1 MAHALNLEMQAR
13 QRAEVMMEDIAK
25 NRVGSFGQCKCRE
38 GFQVNDRKAA
48 APSLYISQVSLTLTD
63 LSDACVQTDNCHP
76 HQTSVLT
83 QTDFKK
89 GHETRNQFD
98 ACVQVSNDANVV
110 DACVQT
116 AVGLSR
122 PSLDHP
128 SRPPDVI
135 SLRHQTDSWTQTD
148 AWDSQGRGE
157 TADTVCACTQTF
169 YGCSDASTQTDG
181 QSRHSVSTVHSYV
194 SALVANAVAEVGAEK
209 QFCYDLDAQGQQF
222 SKGHRSQQDIE
233 ERQNQGECR
242 EKQMS
247 KEDEKQETCLDLS
260 VNQQDQIQEELYCKQ
275 NVPELSQGQDILQD
289 KGQDKTPDTEVCT
302 VSEKNCEDKVFECHS
317 VDQDKLVNGSI
328 EAKVLPAKTQLT
340 SDTLEEAMDHVLTPN
355 VSTVTQ
361 VTENCSDVPVS
372 QTHNTE
378 ATLDYTEDGSYN
390 ISSNSVATS
399 ESSLDQVATPN
410 TANSK
415 VRQEKGSELT
425 QDPPAA
431 KSQGKMSYLYDPV
444 LDIYYRP
451 SEGVQPDENVPN
463 ANPENDHT
471 ETTSS
476 SDACSLAPRPSG
488 TGSAGPSISGFSTG
502 SLGFRPPDSSSLISK
517 LPEANSYRLGFSPP
531 DTRPLDTKTSSLDS
545 RPAEGNPGSLGCRTS
560 LQERLGLM
568 SKIRMANS
576 FSIQEEEAEDGCE
589 EDTEL
594 FPGVGSSNCYCLIY
608 SELGPL
614 PVLREESMEMS
625 SDTEENHFIP
635 VVHEPS
641 IEKSPASSEDEEGP
655 LDLPRRGSL
664 LQPRDD
670 SPALRSKSAEFS
682 GDIRRGSS
690 GFLTRPKVHRRSDP
704 IKKASL
710 QELRKISFCRGSR
723 PILSF
728 SEEGVVDLLHGSLE
742 EVELTEED
750 RKRNLE
756 LLEECRI
763 ASERFKNRPRP
774 YKFKKGGKTHERDRP
789 ASPARQET
797 AEESG
802 HLADKESS
810 LDTPPEEEEE
820 KEEQKLKK
828 RSSTRS
834 LRSNSTDSDIDVKAD
849 ILRGLSSTFPQ
860 TRPAAGGGYQDFPIK
875 PAGKGAGYKDFPLP
889 KAQGGYRDFPLVKTS
904 GGPGGY
910 QDFPLKPIPG
920 LPGDT
925 PTPPQKPLREQ
936 GRGAEE
942 NKVRFGN
949 TAAVSSRLPEL
960 AEASETESKQ
970 DEDSDRSSPSS
981 SPEDHAEV
989 VSRSMPES
997 VLRNL
1002 GLATSQPQ
1010 RCLTEEE
1017 VENRFTALTLF
1028 PVFLEPFH
1036 GPDAV
1041 SCLFQNRFTALALEW
1056 RTDSYTLEKRC
1067 LLLERQRDVAEK
1079 NLDQEMSM
1087 LRGSLVGLNHLVKD
1101 RETHELMR
1109 ELHQQ
1114 MDIIH
1119 HLNIKVSIKSE
1130 MHGSVQQEWRV
1141 SRAIEVMMQHVEN
1154 LKRLYEREHAELE
1167 EMRRRLSNNRSY
1179 QSTAGVHRPL
1189 SRYEQAIPRSIA
1201 VGLGGPPSPDAAG
1214 GNRRP
1219 PMVSRGSVFGPN
1231 GTSAQGSSSVDD
1243 TAGADKSKTFE
1254 QGLRAQVSKTLLELR
1269 EQQKELSDSV
1279 ELLLEEE
1286 EEDGSSDRENGTFI
1300 SSMYE
1305 TITAQFLPGWRR
1317 KQHIWRLVVTGIICM
1332 AALLSVIYAFLPSRR
1347 GVVEENMT

>member
-13 QRAEVMMEDIAK
+13 KRAEVMMEQLKK
-25 NRVGSFGQCKCRE
+25 NRSESSGQCHCQKA
-38 GFQVNDRKAA
+38 GFKFNDRKAV

-63 LSDACVQTDNCHP
+63 LSDACVQTDNYQR
-76 HQTSVLT
+76 HQTSILT
-83 QTDFKK
+83 QTDFDY
-89 GHETRNQFD
+89 ESATRDQFD
-98 ACVQVSNDANVV
+98 ACVQVSNDVETV

-116 AVGLSR
+116 FVGLTT
-122 PSLDHP
+122 LDHP
-128 SRPPDVI
+128 TRHCDII
-135 SLRHQTDSWTQTD
+135 SLHHQKDSQTQTD
-148 AWDSQGRGE
+148 FRDSQGHGE
-157 TADTVCACTQTF
+157 PSGTVCACTQTF
-169 YGCSDASTQTDG
+169 YDCSDVSTQTDCP
-181 QSRHSVSTVHSYV
+181 SRQPVSTVGAYV
-194 SALVANAVAEVGAEK
+194 ASLVANAVAEVGAEAHP
-209 QFCYDLDAQGQQF
+209 CNNLDASGQHLDNGVCDRLPQDVDE
-222 SKGHRSQQDIE
+222 GH
-233 ERQNQGECR
+233 
-242 EKQMS
+242 EKQINS
-247 KEDEKQETCLDLS
+247 QDEKQQTVLTLP
-260 VNQQDQIQEELYCKQ
+260 VRQQDQILEKIYYKQ
-275 NVPELSQGQDILQD
+275 DLQELSPGQDIVQD
-289 KGQDKTPDTEVCT
+289 KEQDKTPCCSDVDAEPDTVFST
-302 VSEKNCEDKVFECHS
+302 PEKTLENHENGLLKVRHHS
-317 VDQDKLVNGSI
+317 VGQDKLVHDDT
-328 EAKVLPAKTQLT
+328 EAGVPPLKIQLAST
-340 SDTLEEAMDHVLTPN
+340 TLDDGMNNVLTPN
-355 VSTVTQ
+355 VSDVTLQ
-361 VTENCSDVPVS
+361 TRDVSDMPVS
-372 QTHNTE
+372 LIDNSTE
-378 ATLDYTEDGSYN
+378 VTLDCG
-390 ISSNSVATS
+390 NSVATPENVPDHVTTLGAERS
-399 ESSLDQVATPN
+399 EAL
-410 TANSK
+410 
-415 VRQEKGSELT
+415 QEKDSELGKET
-425 QDPPAA
+425 
-431 KSQGKMSYLYDPV
+431 SSTENQGNMSYLYDPV
-444 LDIYYRP
+444 LDIYYKSP
-451 SEGVQPDENVPN
+451 EGDQQG
-463 ANPENDHT
+463 ENDVVSDVDHGNDQPKAS
-471 ETTSS
+471 TSTS
-476 SDACSLAPRPSG
+476 EACSLGSRPSDNN
-488 TGSAGPSISGFSTG
+488 SLAPSLLGCSTE
-502 SLGFRPPDSSSLISK
+502 SQGFRPPDSSSLVSK
-517 LPEANSYRLGFSPP
+517 LPDSNSLRVGFSPP
-531 DTRPLDTKTSSLDS
+531 NSRPLDSKTNSLDP
-545 RPAEGNPGSLGCRTS
+545 RPGEGTLSSLGCRTS

-568 SKIRMANS
+568 NKMRMTNS
-576 FSIQEEEAEDGCE
+576 FAIQEEEEEEEGCE
-589 EDTEL
+589 EDMEL
-594 FPGVGSSNCYCLIY
+594 FP
-608 SELGPL
+608 ERGPL
-614 PVLREESMEMS
+614 PVLREESVEMT
-625 SDTEENHFIP
+625 SDAEENHFIP

-641 IEKSPASSEDEEGP
+641 SEKSPASSEDEGEP

-664 LQPRDD
+664 LAPGDNTQ
-670 SPALRSKSAEFS
+670 ALRSKSAEFI
-682 GDIRRGSS
+682 GEVRRGSS
-690 GFLTRPKVHRRSDP
+690 GFLARPKVHRRSDP

-710 QELRKISFCRGSR
+710 QELRKISFCRGGR

-728 SEEGVVDLLHGSLE
+728 SEEGVVDLLYGSLD

-763 ASERFKNRPRP
+763 ASERFKKRPRP
-774 YKFKKGGKTHERDRP
+774 YKFKKAGKTERERSE
-789 ASPARQET
+789 SPTRQET

-820 KEEQKLKK
+820 KEGQRLKK

-849 ILRGLSSTFPQ
+849 ILRGLNSTFPQ
-860 TRPAAGGGYQDFPIK
+860 TKPTGGGYQDFPIK
-875 PAGKGAGYKDFPLP
+875 PSGKGGGYKDFPLP
-889 KAQGGYRDFPLVKTS
+889 KAQGPGGYRDFPLAKVS
-904 GGPGGY
+904 GGAGGY
-910 QDFPLKPIPG
+910 QDFPLRPIPG
-920 LPGDT
+920 PPGDT
-925 PTPPQKPLREQ
+925 PGPAQPQKVLREQ

-942 NKVRFGN
+942 NRVRFGN

-981 SPEDHAEV
+981 SPEDHSEA

-1017 VENRFTALTLF
+1017 VENRFTALALEWRTDSYTLEKRSLRRSAI
-1028 PVFLEPFH
+1028 VFLT
-1036 GPDAV
+1036 AV
-1041 SCLFQNRFTALALEW
+1041 NRFTALALEW

-1079 NLDQEMSM
+1079 NLDQEMGM

-1167 EMRRRLSNNRSY
+1167 EMRRRLPNPRAD
-1179 QSTAGVHRPL
+1179 QSTARVCGIL
-1189 SRYEQAIPRSIA
+1189 SRHEQAIPRSIA
-1201 VGLGGPPSPDAAG
+1201 VGLGGPPSPDNPG
-1214 GNRRP
+1214 GMRRP

-1231 GTSAQGSSSVDD
+1231 GTSTQGSMEDP
-1243 TAGADKSKTFE
+1243 AGGDKTKAFE

-1269 EQQKELSDSV
+1269 EQQKELTDNV

-1286 EEDGSSDRENGTFI
+1286 EQEGSSERDNGTFI

-1305 TITAQFLPGWRR
+1305 TITARFLPGWRR

>member
-1 MAHALNLEMQAR
+1 
-13 QRAEVMMEDIAK
+13 
-25 NRVGSFGQCKCRE
+25 
-38 GFQVNDRKAA
+38 
-48 APSLYISQVSLTLTD
+48 
-63 LSDACVQTDNCHP
+63 
-76 HQTSVLT
+76 
-83 QTDFKK
+83 
-89 GHETRNQFD
+89 
-98 ACVQVSNDANVV
+98 
-110 DACVQT
+110 
-116 AVGLSR
+116 
-122 PSLDHP
+122 
-128 SRPPDVI
+128 
-135 SLRHQTDSWTQTD
+135 
-148 AWDSQGRGE
+148 
-157 TADTVCACTQTF
+157 
-169 YGCSDASTQTDG
+169 
-181 QSRHSVSTVHSYV
+181 
-194 SALVANAVAEVGAEK
+194 
-209 QFCYDLDAQGQQF
+209 
-222 SKGHRSQQDIE
+222 
-233 ERQNQGECR
+233 
-242 EKQMS
+242 
-247 KEDEKQETCLDLS
+247 
-260 VNQQDQIQEELYCKQ
+260 
-275 NVPELSQGQDILQD
+275 
-289 KGQDKTPDTEVCT
+289 
-302 VSEKNCEDKVFECHS
+302 
-317 VDQDKLVNGSI
+317 
-328 EAKVLPAKTQLT
+328 
-340 SDTLEEAMDHVLTPN
+340 
-355 VSTVTQ
+355 
-361 VTENCSDVPVS
+361 
-372 QTHNTE
+372 
-378 ATLDYTEDGSYN
+378 
-390 ISSNSVATS
+390 
-399 ESSLDQVATPN
+399 
-410 TANSK
+410 
-415 VRQEKGSELT
+415 
-425 QDPPAA
+425 
-431 KSQGKMSYLYDPV
+431 MSYLYDPV

-451 SEGVQPDENVPN
+451 
-463 ANPENDHT
+463 PEDDQHVEDVALSDDDIKNDHADWSKSYSDDCSPVS
-471 ETTSS
+471 TTCPSANV
-476 SDACSLAPRPSG
+476 DTCSPD
-488 TGSAGPSISGFSTG
+488 PSILGCSTG
-502 SLGFRPPDSSSLISK
+502 SQGFRPPDSSSLVSK
-517 LPEANSYRLGFSPP
+517 LADSNSCGLGFSPP
-531 DTRPLDTKTSSLDS
+531 DTKPNSLDS
-545 RPAEGNPGSLGCRTS
+545 SRLAEGSPSSLGCRTS
-560 LQERLGLM
+560 LQDRLGLM
-568 SKIRMANS
+568 SKMRMTNS
-576 FSIQEEEAEDGCE
+576 FSIQEEEEEEEDGCE
-589 EDTEL
+589 EDIEL
-594 FPGVGSSNCYCLIY
+594 FPGVGR
-608 SELGPL
+608 GPL

-625 SDTEENHFIP
+625 SDAEENHFIP

-641 IEKSPASSEDEEGP
+641 SEMSPASSEDEEEP

-670 SPALRSKSAEFS
+670 TQASRSKSAEFI
-682 GDIRRGSS
+682 GEMRRGSS

-710 QELRKISFCRGSR
+710 QELRKISFCRGGR

-728 SEEGVVDLLHGSLE
+728 SEEGVVDLLYGSLD

-774 YKFKKGGKTHERDRP
+774 YKFKKAGKTERERP
-789 ASPARQET
+789 ESPTRQET

-810 LDTPPEEEEE
+810 LETPPEEEEEE

-849 ILRGLSSTFPQ
+849 ILRGLNSTFPQ
-860 TRPAAGGGYQDFPIK
+860 TKPAGGGYQDFPIK
-875 PAGKGAGYKDFPLP
+875 PLGKGGGYKDFPLP
-889 KAQGGYRDFPLVKTS
+889 KAQGGYRDFPLVKVS
-904 GGPGGY
+904 GGSGGY
-910 QDFPLKPIPG
+910 QDFPLRPIPG
-920 LPGDT
+920 PPGET
-925 PTPPQKPLREQ
+925 PTPPQKALREQ

-949 TAAVSSRLPEL
+949 TAAISSRLPEL

-981 SPEDHAEV
+981 SPEDHTEV

-1017 VENRFTALTLF
+1017 VE
-1028 PVFLEPFH
+1028 
-1036 GPDAV
+1036 
-1041 SCLFQNRFTALALEW
+1041 NRFTALALEW

-1079 NLDQEMSM
+1079 NLDQEMGM

-1154 LKRLYEREHAELE
+1154 LKRLYEREHSELE
-1167 EMRRRLSNNRSY
+1167 EMRRLIQDTGVFDRFALPTRS
-1179 QSTAGVHRPL
+1179 SDSGDDSATHGPIRVRRASVAISPGMNKDTAG
-1189 SRYEQAIPRSIA
+1189 
-1201 VGLGGPPSPDAAG
+1201 GM
-1214 GNRRP
+1214 RRP
-1219 PMVSRGSVFGPN
+1219 PMASRGSVFGPN
-1231 GTSAQGSSSVDD
+1231 GTSTQGSMDDSSS
-1243 TAGADKSKTFE
+1243 TDKIKGSAAVKEAVRRFSVGRLMELAMATKRPDKKNSDGEKTEKLDKEKEEEIFQKGFE

-1269 EQQKELSDSV
+1269 EQQKELTDSV

-1286 EEDGSSDRENGTFI
+1286 EEERSSERENTFI

-1347 GVVEENMT
+1347 GVNRFTALALEWRTDSYTLEKRCLLLERQRDVAEKNLDQEMGMLRGSLVGLNHLVKDRETHELMRELHQQMDIIHHLNIKVSIKSEMHGSVQQEWRVSRAIEVMMQHVENLKRLYEREHSELEEMRRLIQDTGVFDRFALPTRSSDSGDDSATTGPIRVRRASVAISPGMNKGVRRRASVAAIPRSIAMGLGGPPSPDTAGGMRRPPMASRGSVFGPNGTSTQGSMDDSSAADKIKGSAAVKEAVRRFSVGRLMELAMATKRPDKKNSDGEKTEKLDKEKEEEIFQKGFEQGLRAQVSKTLLELREQQKELTDSVELLLEEEEEERSSERENSTFISSMYETITAKFLPGWRRKQHIWRLVVTGIICMAALLSVIYAFLPSRRGVVEENMS

>member
-1 MAHALNLEMQAR
+1 MAGRVSRPSCSAVPLPWHCGVVIDVTAGQGLPQCTEYRPGGTTLVTPPGKLAGCGIKTIPVSLIGPGIATEKVR
-13 QRAEVMMEDIAK
+13 EDIAK
-25 NRVGSFGQCKCRE
+25 NRAESFGQCKCLE

-83 QTDFKK
+83 QVDFKN
-89 GHETRNQFD
+89 GDETRNQFD

-116 AVGLSR
+116 AIGLSR

-128 SRPPDVI
+128 TRPPDVI
-135 SLRHQTDSWTQTD
+135 SLRHQTDSWAQTD
-148 AWDSQGRGE
+148 SWDSQGHGE

-194 SALVANAVAEVGAEK
+194 SALVANAVAEIGAEA
-209 QFCYDLDAQGQQF
+209 QSCYNLDAQGQQF
-222 SKGHRSQQDIE
+222 SEGHCSQQDIE
-233 ERQNQGECR
+233 KCQNQGECR
-242 EKQMS
+242 EKQTS
-247 KEDEKQETCLDLS
+247 KQDEKQETCLDLP
-260 VNQQDQIQEELYCKQ
+260 VNQQDQIQEEIYCKQ

-289 KGQDKTPDTEVCT
+289 KGQDKTPCCGKTEIGT

-317 VDQDKLVNGSI
+317 VDQDKLVNDSI
-328 EAKVLPAKTQLT
+328 EAKVLPPKTQLT
-340 SDTLEEAMDHVLTPN
+340 SDTLEETMDHVLTPN

-390 ISSNSVATS
+390 ISSNSVAS
-399 ESSLDQVATPN
+399 AESSLGQVATPD

-415 VRQEKGSELT
+415 VQQEKDSELV
-425 QDPPAA
+425 QDTSPAA

-451 SEGVQPDENVPN
+451 SEGVQPDDNDPN
-463 ANPENDHT
+463 ANSGNDHT
-471 ETTSS
+471 ETTTS
-476 SDACSLAPRPSG
+476 SDTRNLAPGPLG
-488 TGSAGPSISGFSTG
+488 TGSAGPSLSGFSSG
-502 SLGFRPPDSSSLISK
+502 SQGFRPPDSSSLISK

-531 DTRPLDTKTSSLDS
+531 DSRPLDTKTSSLDS
-545 RPAEGNPGSLGCRTS
+545 KPAEGNPGSLGCRTS

-594 FPGVGSSNCYCLIY
+594 FPGVGR
-608 SELGPL
+608 GPL

-641 IEKSPASSEDEEGP
+641 SEKSPASSEDEEGP

-682 GDIRRGSS
+682 GDISSQTPPGLDSPVAVIYTSGRRALAAGKTSSGFQGRRGSS

-774 YKFKKGGKTHERDRP
+774 YKFKKAGKTHERADRP

-797 AEESG
+797 AEESVQLHRFG
-802 HLADKESS
+802 HRREGGHSPWSQLNFPADQACSG
-810 LDTPPEEEEE
+810 
-820 KEEQKLKK
+820 
-828 RSSTRS
+828 
-834 LRSNSTDSDIDVKAD
+834 
-849 ILRGLSSTFPQ
+849 RGVPGLPHQ
-860 TRPAAGGGYQDFPIK
+860 TGRQ
-875 PAGKGAGYKDFPLP
+875 GAGYKDFPLP

-925 PTPPQKPLREQ
+925 PTPPQKQLREQ

-970 DEDSDRSSPSS
+970 D
-981 SPEDHAEV
+981 HAEG

-1017 VENRFTALTLF
+1017 VE
-1028 PVFLEPFH
+1028 
-1036 GPDAV
+1036 
-1041 SCLFQNRFTALALEW
+1041 NRFTALALEW

-1167 EMRRRLSNNRSY
+1167 EMRRLIQDTGVFDRFAIPTRTSESGEDSPTTGPIRVRRASIALSPGMNKGMRRRASV
-1179 QSTAGVHRPL
+1179 A
-1189 SRYEQAIPRSIA
+1189 AIPRSIA

-1243 TAGADKSKTFE
+1243 TAAGDKSKTSAVVKEAVRRFSVGRLME
-1254 QGLRAQVSKTLLELR
+1254 LAMVTKRPDKKNSVGEKTDKLD
-1269 EQQKELSDSV
+1269 KEK
-1279 ELLLEEE
+1279 EEE
-1286 EEDGSSDRENGTFI
+1286 IFQKGWVHDVGF
-1300 SSMYE
+1300 
-1305 TITAQFLPGWRR
+1305 TA
-1317 KQHIWRLVVTGIICM
+1317 
-1332 AALLSVIYAFLPSRR
+1332 Y
-1347 GVVEENMT
+1347 

>member
-1 MAHALNLEMQAR
+1 
-13 QRAEVMMEDIAK
+13 
-25 NRVGSFGQCKCRE
+25 
-38 GFQVNDRKAA
+38 
-48 APSLYISQVSLTLTD
+48 
-63 LSDACVQTDNCHP
+63 
-76 HQTSVLT
+76 
-83 QTDFKK
+83 
-89 GHETRNQFD
+89 
-98 ACVQVSNDANVV
+98 
-110 DACVQT
+110 
-116 AVGLSR
+116 
-122 PSLDHP
+122 
-128 SRPPDVI
+128 
-135 SLRHQTDSWTQTD
+135 
-148 AWDSQGRGE
+148 
-157 TADTVCACTQTF
+157 
-169 YGCSDASTQTDG
+169 
-181 QSRHSVSTVHSYV
+181 
-194 SALVANAVAEVGAEK
+194 
-209 QFCYDLDAQGQQF
+209 
-222 SKGHRSQQDIE
+222 
-233 ERQNQGECR
+233 
-242 EKQMS
+242 
-247 KEDEKQETCLDLS
+247 
-260 VNQQDQIQEELYCKQ
+260 
-275 NVPELSQGQDILQD
+275 
-289 KGQDKTPDTEVCT
+289 
-302 VSEKNCEDKVFECHS
+302 
-317 VDQDKLVNGSI
+317 
-328 EAKVLPAKTQLT
+328 
-340 SDTLEEAMDHVLTPN
+340 
-355 VSTVTQ
+355 
-361 VTENCSDVPVS
+361 
-372 QTHNTE
+372 
-378 ATLDYTEDGSYN
+378 
-390 ISSNSVATS
+390 
-399 ESSLDQVATPN
+399 
-410 TANSK
+410 
-415 VRQEKGSELT
+415 
-425 QDPPAA
+425 
-431 KSQGKMSYLYDPV
+431 
-444 LDIYYRP
+444 
-451 SEGVQPDENVPN
+451 
-463 ANPENDHT
+463 
-471 ETTSS
+471 
-476 SDACSLAPRPSG
+476 
-488 TGSAGPSISGFSTG
+488 
-502 SLGFRPPDSSSLISK
+502 
-517 LPEANSYRLGFSPP
+517 
-531 DTRPLDTKTSSLDS
+531 
-545 RPAEGNPGSLGCRTS
+545 
-560 LQERLGLM
+560 
-568 SKIRMANS
+568 
-576 FSIQEEEAEDGCE
+576 
-589 EDTEL
+589 
-594 FPGVGSSNCYCLIY
+594 
-608 SELGPL
+608 
-614 PVLREESMEMS
+614 MEMS

-641 IEKSPASSEDEEGP
+641 SEKSPASSEDEEGP

-774 YKFKKGGKTHERDRP
+774 YKFKKAGKTHERDRP

-860 TRPAAGGGYQDFPIK
+860 TRPATGGGYQDFPIK

-925 PTPPQKPLREQ
+925 PTPPQKQLREQ

-981 SPEDHAEV
+981 SPEDHAEG

-1017 VENRFTALTLF
+1017 VE
-1028 PVFLEPFH
+1028 
-1036 GPDAV
+1036 
-1041 SCLFQNRFTALALEW
+1041 NRFTALALEW

-1167 EMRRRLSNNRSY
+1167 EMRRLIQDTGVFDRFALPTRTSESGEDSPTTGPIRVRRASIALSPGMNKGMRRRASV
-1179 QSTAGVHRPL
+1179 A
-1189 SRYEQAIPRSIA
+1189 AIPRSIA

-1243 TAGADKSKTFE
+1243 TAGGDKSKTSAVVKEAVRRFSVGRLMELAMVTKRPDKKNSVGEKTDKLDKEKEEEIFQKGFE

-1286 EEDGSSDRENGTFI
+1286 EEDGSSERENGTFI